1 MGEPAGQV
9 EYRCS
14 GKLAGAA
21 PDGKVVYKTVY
32 MGTRFGSIAEIQNL
46 VINNLLILQG
56 LS

>member
-21 PDGKVVYKTVY
+21 PDGTVVYKTEY

-46 VINNLLILQG
+46 VESITC
-56 LS
+56 